1 MNGSAAVLGQMVGGA
16 DPGTVLAGEGN
27 TEWQTLHCSK
37 DALTDLF
44 GWFLQGILATLAFTC
59 LIAKRFCEPQ
69 YNRRSWETWWYDT
82 SKQGIGA
89 LVIHMAN
96 VYLAPLFQGDPCT
109 WYIINFLLDSTIGL
123 FIIYIGIKTCQYL
136 ARKKKWD
143 AINFGEYG
151 APKSWFYQTCIYV
164 CLMVVVKLITTLI
177 IQFDVWDN
185 VKNFVLSPFRDPR
198 IELAVVMLVIPFF
211 VNILIFWVTDNF
223 LMRHTRKKRNTAAGS
238 SHHAHGREHSLLQK
252 VKYKMIHKTK
262 PNDSESD
269 TLLSGDEEILS
280 FSTPNGGG
288 GGGGGGLG
296 QSVTSNRSFSGRHYH
311 HTQHAPFLHQH
322 HAYLQTTTMADGTS
336 VVPAASSSMAGSSG
350 SSSGGGSSSL
360 LTPLDMDTAIVL
372 TRTSPGPT
380 NRQSTVQQRTSVIN
394 I

>member
-1 MNGSAAVLGQMVGGA
+1 MNSSTLGM
-16 DPGTVLAGEGN
+16 GEGSGGD
-27 TEWQTLHCSK
+27 TEWSTLHCSK
-37 DALTDLF
+37 DALTDFF

-59 LIAKRFCEPQ
+59 LIGKRFCEPL

-89 LVIHMAN
+89 LVIHMTN

-151 APKSWFYQTCIYV
+151 APKSWLYQTWIYV
-164 CLMVVVKLITTLI
+164 GLMAIVKLITTLF
-177 IQFDVWDN
+177 IQLDIWDN
-185 VKNFVLSPFRDPR
+185 VKNFVLSPFKDPR

-223 LMRHTRKKRNTAAGS
+223 LMRHTRKKRNTGS
-238 SHHAHGREHSLLQK
+238 AHSHGREHSLLQK
-252 VKYKMIHKTK
+252 VKYKMIQKSK

-269 TLLSGDEEILS
+269 TLLSGDEDILN
-280 FSTPNGGG
+280 FT
-288 GGGGGGLG
+288 
-296 QSVTSNRSFSGRHYH
+296 
-311 HTQHAPFLHQH
+311 
-322 HAYLQTTTMADGTS
+322 
-336 VVPAASSSMAGSSG
+336 
-350 SSSGGGSSSL
+350 
-360 LTPLDMDTAIVL
+360 
-372 TRTSPGPT
+372 
-380 NRQSTVQQRTSVIN
+380 
-394 I
+394 

>member
-1 MNGSAAVLGQMVGGA
+1 MNTSAVVLEGLA
-16 DPGTVLAGEGN
+16 DPGTSLVAGEGN

-185 VKNFVLSPFRDPR
+185 VKNFVLSPFKDPR

-223 LMRHTRKKRNTAAGS
+223 LMRHTRKKRATVASS
-238 SHHAHGREHSLLQK
+238 SHHVHGREHSLLQK
-252 VKYKMIHKTK
+252 VKYKMIQKSK

-280 FSTPNGGG
+280 FSAPGNGNGGNGGG
-288 GGGGGGLG
+288 THR
-296 QSVTSNRSFSGRHYH
+296 SVMGRHYH
-311 HTQHAPFLHQH
+311 LQH
-322 HAYLQTTTMADGTS
+322 HHHHPTIAD
-336 VVPAASSSMAGSSG
+336 ASSSLSATTAMHTGGTGGGAS
-350 SSSGGGSSSL
+350 GGSSSL
-360 LTPLDMDTAIVL
+360 LTSIDMDTAIIL
-372 TRTSPGPT
+372 SSSSRTSPAT
-380 NRQSTVQQRTSVIN
+380 SRTTVQQRTSVIN

>member
-1 MNGSAAVLGQMVGGA
+1 MNTSSDTTLLMTIDEAA
-16 DPGTVLAGEGN
+16 GTGN
-27 TEWQTLHCSK
+27 TEWSTLHCSK

-59 LIAKRFCEPQ
+59 LIGKRFCEPL
-69 YNRRSWETWWYDT
+69 YSRRSWETWWYDT

-89 LVIHMAN
+89 LVIHMTN

-151 APKSWFYQTCIYV
+151 APKSWLYQTWIYV
-164 CLMVVVKLITTLI
+164 GLMAIVKLITTLF
-177 IQFDVWDN
+177 IQLDVWDN
-185 VKNFVLSPFRDPR
+185 VKNFVLSPFKDPR

-223 LMRHTRKKRNTAAGS
+223 LMRHARKKRNTGAT
-238 SHHAHGREHSLLQK
+238 HHNHGREHNLLQK
-252 VKYKMIHKTK
+252 VKYKMIQKSK

-269 TLLSGDEEILS
+269 TLLSGDEEILNYK
-280 FSTPNGGG
+280 P
-288 GGGGGGLG
+288 
-296 QSVTSNRSFSGRHYH
+296 
-311 HTQHAPFLHQH
+311 
-322 HAYLQTTTMADGTS
+322 
-336 VVPAASSSMAGSSG
+336 
-350 SSSGGGSSSL
+350 SSSGTSSSL
-360 LTPLDMDTAIVL
+360 LHHVSLSGAGSSSATILDDTAIIL
-372 TRTSPGPT
+372 TS
-380 NRQSTVQQRTSVIN
+380 STAAPSSKQNVQQRTSVIN
-394 I
+394 V

>member
-1 MNGSAAVLGQMVGGA
+1 MNSSTLGM
-16 DPGTVLAGEGN
+16 GEGSGGD
-27 TEWQTLHCSK
+27 TEWSTLHCSK
-37 DALTDLF
+37 DALTDFF

-59 LIAKRFCEPQ
+59 LIGKRFCEPL

-89 LVIHMAN
+89 LVIHMTN

-151 APKSWFYQTCIYV
+151 APKSWLYQTWIYV
-164 CLMVVVKLITTLI
+164 GLMAIVKLITTLF
-177 IQFDVWDN
+177 IQLDIWDN
-185 VKNFVLSPFRDPR
+185 VKNFVLSPFKDPR

-223 LMRHTRKKRNTAAGS
+223 LMRHTRKKRNTGS
-238 SHHAHGREHSLLQK
+238 AHSHGREHSLLQK
-252 VKYKMIHKTK
+252 VKYKMMQKTK

-269 TLLSGDEEILS
+269 TLLSGDEDILNFKPTNS
-280 FSTPNGGG
+280 SATSSSLLHVSSTGGG
-288 GGGGGGLG
+288 GGHSSAAATILDHGDMAIIL
-296 QSVTSNRSFSGRHYH
+296 TSS
-311 HTQHAPFLHQH
+311 
-322 HAYLQTTTMADGTS
+322 TS
-336 VVPAASSSMAGSSG
+336 PSPSSSKHN
-350 SSSGGGSSSL
+350 
-360 LTPLDMDTAIVL
+360 I
-372 TRTSPGPT
+372 
-380 NRQSTVQQRTSVIN
+380 QQRTSVIN

>member
-1 MNGSAAVLGQMVGGA
+1 MNSSAVILGQTG
-16 DPGTVLAGEGN
+16 DPGTALAGEGN

-185 VKNFVLSPFRDPR
+185 VKNFVLSPFKDPR

-223 LMRHTRKKRNTAAGS
+223 LMRHTRKKRNTTASS

-280 FSTPNGGG
+280 FSAPNGGG
-288 GGGGGGLG
+288 GGGGGGG
-296 QSVTSNRSFSGRHYH
+296 HGIGSSRSVMGRHYH
-311 HTQHAPFLHQH
+311 HTHPAPFHHHQHH
-322 HAYLQTTTMADGTS
+322 HAYLQTTPIADG
-336 VVPAASSSMAGSSG
+336 SSIVQPTVGSG
-350 SSSGGGSSSL
+350 GGSGGGSSSL
-360 LTPLDMDTAIVL
+360 LTPLDMDTAIIL
-372 TRTSPGPT
+372 TSTRTSPGPT

>member
-1 MNGSAAVLGQMVGGA
+1 MNTSTLLADGSGGGVGTG
-16 DPGTVLAGEGN
+16 D
-27 TEWQTLHCSK
+27 TEWSTLHCSK
-37 DALTDLF
+37 DALTDFF

-59 LIAKRFCEPQ
+59 LIGKRFCEPL

-89 LVIHMAN
+89 LVIHMTN

-151 APKSWFYQTCIYV
+151 APKSWLYQTWIYV
-164 CLMVVVKLITTLI
+164 GLMAIVKLITTLF
-177 IQFDVWDN
+177 IQLDIWDN
-185 VKNFVLSPFRDPR
+185 VKNFVLSPFKDPR

-223 LMRHTRKKRNTAAGS
+223 LMRHTRKKRNTGS
-238 SHHAHGREHSLLQK
+238 AHSHGREHSLLQK
-252 VKYKMIHKTK
+252 VKYKMIQKTK

-269 TLLSGDEEILS
+269 TLLSGDEDILN
-280 FSTPNGGG
+280 FKPTNNA
-288 GGGGGGLG
+288 
-296 QSVTSNRSFSGRHYH
+296 T
-311 HTQHAPFLHQH
+311 
-322 HAYLQTTTMADGTS
+322 
-336 VVPAASSSMAGSSG
+336 
-350 SSSGGGSSSL
+350 SSSL
-360 LTPLDMDTAIVL
+360 LHASSSATAAATILDGDMAIIL
-372 TRTSPGPT
+372 TSSTSSPSSKQ
-380 NRQSTVQQRTSVIN
+380 NIQQRTSVIN

>member
-1 MNGSAAVLGQMVGGA
+1 MNTSAVLLGHAV
-16 DPGTVLAGEGN
+16 DPDAALAAEGN

-44 GWFLQGILATLAFTC
+44 GWFLQGILASLAFTC

-164 CLMVVVKLITTLI
+164 WLMVVVKLITTLI

-185 VKNFVLSPFRDPR
+185 VKNFVLSPFKDPR

-223 LMRHTRKKRNTAAGS
+223 LMRHTRKKRNTTS
-238 SHHAHGREHSLLQK
+238 STHGHHGAHGREHSLLQK

-280 FSTPNGGG
+280 FKAPNGGHGHRSVAG
-288 GGGGGGLG
+288 GGR
-296 QSVTSNRSFSGRHYH
+296 Q
-311 HTQHAPFLHQH
+311 QHGPNPQH
-322 HAYLQTTTMADGTS
+322 HPHNHNLGDLS
-336 VVPAASSSMAGSSG
+336 LPAGISG
-350 SSSGGGSSSL
+350 NSSSL
-360 LTPLDMDTAIVL
+360 LTPIDMDTAIIL
-372 TRTSPGPT
+372 TSSRTSPASS
-380 NRQSTVQQRTSVIN
+380 RQTVQQRTSVIN

>member
-1 MNGSAAVLGQMVGGA
+1 MNSSVGLLGQVA
-16 DPGTVLAGEGN
+16 DPGTELAGESN
-27 TEWQTLHCSK
+27 TEWQTLHCNK

-151 APKSWFYQTCIYV
+151 APKSWFYQTWIYV

-185 VKNFVLSPFRDPR
+185 VKNFVLSPFKDPR

-223 LMRHTRKKRNTAAGS
+223 LMRHTRKKRNTAASS

-280 FSTPNGGG
+280 FSPPNGGG
-288 GGGGGGLG
+288 GGHGVSGSR
-296 QSVTSNRSFSGRHYH
+296 SVMGHHYH
-311 HTQHAPFLHQH
+311 HIHQGSPYHQQQHQR
-322 HAYLQTTTMADGTS
+322 HAYLHATSSADGLSTAAGGI
-336 VVPAASSSMAGSSG
+336 VV
-350 SSSGGGSSSL
+350 GGGNSVSAGGSGVGTSSL
-360 LTPLDMDTAIVL
+360 LTPHDMDTAIIL
-372 TRTSPGPT
+372 TSTRTSPGPT
-380 NRQSTVQQRTSVIN
+380 STVQQRTSVIN